1 MAAFI
6 QMLCGKI
13 YARVGDED
21 FIIETF
27 CKKLGE
33 WGRPAHFRSKI
44 RSGRLWTAP
53 SEGCARLQI
62 TYFWVH

>member
-6 QMLCGKI
+6 QMLCSKI
-13 YARVGDED
+13 YARVGDEG

-33 WGRPAHFRSKI
+33 WGRLARFRSKI

-53 SEGCARLQI
+53 FEGCARLQI
-62 TYFWVH
+62 KYFLVH